1 MSTAMAPSNETRGV
15 LRPLGA
21 TGLFLALALLF
32 AASPGRASPEAA
44 DATRQHLYAGTFT
57 AGVGS
62 LEQRVAADPGD
73 REARFGLGML
83 QFMRAVEHLGQGFYR
98 HGLQPPHSVSV
109 PLLRLPVPV
118 NPNPEPITY
127 ENFRAIL
134 QTFADDLAVAEATL
148 ARVGDNDV
156 ALVVDLMQVRLDMRA
171 DGHPGDDETL
181 ARIMA
186 ALAGVPTQRPPPVPA
201 LEVKFDAGDA
211 AWLGGY
217 AHALMALDEFLLA
230 HDFHVTFDA
239 TFHHFFAHAVTPFAV
254 PLAAP
259 APPGAGFG
267 FPDSTIFGD
276 IVAFIHTINWPVVEP
291 ARMGRVRTHLLA
303 MVEMSRRSWKLIEA
317 ETGDDREWIP
327 NPRQKNAALGASVSE
342 RQLAAWY
349 QVLDEAD
356 AMLNGRTL
364 VPHWRFEKGIDL
376 KKFFEE
382 PQTFDLVMLLTGSGA
397 VPFLVEGPVTS
408 GERWHEITRDFE
420 GSFFSYAIWFN

>member
-1 MSTAMAPSNETRGV
+1 MPSLARRNR
-15 LRPLGA
+15 A
-21 TGLFLALALLF
+21 TFALLSLALLL

-44 DATRQHLYAGTFT
+44 DATRRHLYAGSLA
-57 AGVGS
+57 AGMTE
-62 LEQRVAADPGD
+62 LDQRVAADAAD
-73 REARFGLGML
+73 KEARFGLGML
-83 QFMRAVEHLGQGFYR
+83 QFVRAVEHLGQGFYR
-98 HGLQPPHSVSV
+98 HGLQSPHSVSV

-118 NPNPEPITY
+118 NLNPEPLTY
-127 ENFRAIL
+127 EDFRAIL
-134 QTFADDLAVAEATL
+134 QAFADDLAAAEATL
-148 ARVGDNDV
+148 AGVGDDDV

-171 DGHPGDDETL
+171 DGHPGGDETL

-186 ALAGVPTQRPPPVPA
+186 GLSRVPTQPLTPAPA

-211 AWLGGY
+211 AWLAGY
-217 AHALMALDEFLLA
+217 AHVLMALDEFLLA

-239 TFHHFFAHAVTPFAV
+239 TFHHFFARPVTPFAV

-259 APPGAGFG
+259 APAGAGFG

-291 ARMGRVRTHLLA
+291 ARMGKVRTHLLA
-303 MVEMSRRSWKLIEA
+303 MIAMSRQSWKLIEA

-327 NPRQKNAALGASVSE
+327 NPRQQNAALGGSVSE

-349 QVLDEAD
+349 QALDEAE

-376 KKFFEE
+376 KKFFDE
-382 PQTFDLVMLLTGSGA
+382 PQTFDLVMLLTGAGA
-397 VPFLVEGPVTS
+397 VPFLVDGPVAS
-408 GERWHEITRDFE
+408 AERWTEITDAFE